1 MHASTRARVVTAS
14 GTDKTT
20 TTIVLAQTLLL
31 LLLVC
36 SLPLAAQQ
44 DADAAASPAFELQR
58 FDWEGQLKPGTRLL
72 LDNRWGDI
80 RLRQSGG
87 NGVLMHAVMQKIGA
101 EPKVARLQVDERDDI
116 TSLRIVYPEEEQL
129 ATVQQG
135 RVDVA
140 LLLPAGLA
148 VEINAERGNVTG
160 KTLNNPITVRAV
172 DQQVAFSSTG
182 SIDIATRNGEVAIL
196 LKPRGQEKSTAASSA
211 DASSRGRIQT
221 IGGDIL
227 MRYYPDVEIG
237 FDMLSG
243 SSKTTDDPRL
253 IEQREY
259 VDRRVLMRTSKQAD
273 MLHLQSDT
281 GEIVL
286 SNNQYRLGQSVA
298 GEPVT
303 REPIAEK
310 PESE

>member
-1 MHASTRARVVTAS
+1 MHAFTCVRVRTAS
-14 GTDKTT
+14 GTGKTT
-20 TTIVLAQTLLL
+20 TMIVLAQSLLL
-31 LLLVC
+31 MLLVC

-44 DADAAASPAFELQR
+44 DDDATASTPAFELQR
-58 FDWEGQLKPGTRLL
+58 FDWEGQLKPGARLL

-87 NGVLMHAVMQKIGA
+87 KGVLMHAVMQKIGA
-101 EPKVARLQVDERDDI
+101 EPKVASLQVDEQDDI
-116 TSLRIVYPEEEQL
+116 TSLRIVYPEDEQP

-140 LLLPAGLA
+140 LLLPKGLA

-160 KTLNNPITVRAV
+160 KTLNNPIMVRAV

-196 LKPRGQEKSTAASSA
+196 FKPRGQEKSSAARSA
-211 DASSRGRIQT
+211 DAASWGRIQT

-259 VDRRVLMRTSKQAD
+259 VERRVLMRTSKQAD
-273 MLHLQSDT
+273 MLQLQSDT

-298 GEPVT
+298 GEPV
-303 REPIAEK
+303 AKK

>member
-1 MHASTRARVVTAS
+1 MHAFTCARVLIAS
-14 GTDKTT
+14 GPSKITT
-20 TTIVLAQTLLL
+20 SIVLAQTLLL
-31 LLLVC
+31 ILLVC

-44 DADAAASPAFELQR
+44 DVDATANTPAFELQR

-87 NGVLMHAVMQKIGA
+87 KGVLMHAVMQKIGA
-101 EPKVARLQVDERDDI
+101 KPKVASLQVDEQDDI
-116 TSLRIVYPEEEQL
+116 TSLRIVYPEDEQP
-129 ATVQQG
+129 ATVRQG

-140 LLLPAGLA
+140 LLLPTGLA

-196 LKPRGQEKSTAASSA
+196 LKPRGQEKSSAASSA
-211 DASSRGRIQT
+211 DAAPRGRVQT

-227 MRYYPDVEIG
+227 IRYYPDVEIG

-253 IEQREY
+253 IKQREY
-259 VDRRVLMRTSKQAD
+259 VERRVLMRTSKQAD
-273 MLHLQSDT
+273 MLQLQSDT

-286 SNNQYRLGQSVA
+286 SNNQYRQGQSVA

-303 REPIAEK
+303 EK

>member
-1 MHASTRARVVTAS
+1 METMTCDRVLTAS
-14 GTDKTT
+14 STGKTAT
-20 TTIVLAQTLLL
+20 SIVLAQSLLL
-31 LLLVC
+31 ILLVC
-36 SLPLAAQQ
+36 SLPLVAQQ
-44 DADAAASPAFELQR
+44 DADATASTSTFELQR
-58 FDWEGQLKPGTRLL
+58 FDWEGPLKPGTRLL

-87 NGVLMHAVMQKIGA
+87 KSVLIHAVMQKIGA
-101 EPKVARLQVDERDDI
+101 EPKVASLQVDEQDDI
-116 TSLRIVYPEEEQL
+116 TSLRIVYPEDEQP

-140 LLLPAGLA
+140 LLIPKGLA
-148 VEINAERGNVTG
+148 VEINADRGSVTG
-160 KTLNNPITVRAV
+160 KTLNNPIMVRAV
-172 DQQVAFSSTG
+172 DQPVAFSSTG
-182 SIDIATRNGEVAIL
+182 SVNIETRNGEVAIL
-196 LKPRGQEKSTAASSA
+196 FKPRGQEESSAPSSA
-211 DASSRGRIQT
+211 DAAPRGRIQT

-253 IEQREY
+253 IEQLEY
-259 VDRRVLMRTSKQAD
+259 LEKRVLMRTSNQAE
-273 MLHLQSDT
+273 MLQLQSDT

-298 GEPVT
+298 
-303 REPIAEK
+303 REAVAEK
-310 PESE
+310 PELE

>member
-1 MHASTRARVVTAS
+1 MHAFSCARVVTAS
-14 GTDKTT
+14 GTGKTT
-20 TTIVLAQTLLL
+20 TTIVLAQSLL

-44 DADAAASPAFELQR
+44 DVDATVSTPAFELQR

-87 NGVLMHAVMQKIGA
+87 KGVLMHAVMQKIGA
-101 EPKVARLQVDERDDI
+101 EPKVASLQVDEQDDI
-116 TSLRIVYPEEEQL
+116 TSLRIVYPEDEIP

-140 LLLPAGLA
+140 LLLPTGLA
-148 VEINAERGNVTG
+148 VKINAERGNVTG
-160 KTLNNPITVRAV
+160 KTLNNPIMVRAV

-196 LKPRGQEKSTAASSA
+196 FKPRGQKKSSAARSA
-211 DASSRGRIQT
+211 DAAPRGRIQT

-227 MRYYPDVEIG
+227 IRYYPDVEIG

-259 VDRRVLMRTSKQAD
+259 HERRVLMRTSNQAD
-273 MLHLQSDT
+273 MLQLQSDT

-298 GEPVT
+298 

-310 PESE
+310 PASE